1 MCTRNRPGYFA
12 EKLYKSMK
20 GAGTDDDTL
29 VRIVVSRSEVRGE
42 EGRGGR
48 EGKPHVKYIPFVCI
62 LF

>member
-20 GAGTDDDTL
+20 GAGTDDDML

-42 EGRGGR
+42 EGGR
-48 EGKPHVKYIPFVCI
+48 EGGKPDVKYIPFVCI